1 MDLNQ
6 QLLSDL
12 AEELGLED
20 NAQSAVKAAVDMA
33 EGYSN
38 RGEAALES
46 EIKKLKKTMKADTK
60 QYQKQIEVLKGLR
73 PVLNEDQQRQLDKVL
88 GLLGE

>member
-12 AEELGLED
+12 AEQLGLED

-38 RGEAALES
+38 RDEATLES
-46 EIKKLKKTMKADTK
+46 EIKKLKKTMKTDSR

-73 PVLNEDQQRQLDKVL
+73 PVLNEEQLRQLDKVL